1 MSVPLSVVTVC
12 MNRHSHLLVSA
23 AAVARW
29 PHHQEHLIL
38 DWSSDQPLQRGDL
51 PQDPRIRLVRVDG
64 ERQWHLCRA
73 YNLAIQLAIGE
84 RLLKLDADCW
94 PEAMPAPGSLAVASE
109 GPLAAFCSG
118 PDGRAGQWLLDR
130 SLVDQVGGFNE
141 VLVGYGFDD
150 KDFRAR
156 VEAQGVVV
164 QLLPATA
171 LGVISHSAN
180 LRVSTGGP
188 ETPLTRVSAHS
199 LKRATAIANRVLAAG
214 HPWSVRRQGSVY
226 DRDPATGVLRV
237 QRPSIPRP
245 SLQVDDEAQR
255 LRRRIYW
262 GLLFSI
268 PEELVLRLPVRLLP
282 SDIRGRFPL
291 NRLHSWGWYLLR
303 PFWAWPLLL
312 LQGIQRPSQA
322 ARAEQMVWEAL
333 DTHDWQALITALS
346 RLRRQMRRGLIE
358 RLLFQRGLRPHN
370 PLDQQGLFEAL
381 LESTV
386 LDADQRAYAGVALGW
401 TLIRLDA
408 IDSASSLIRTLQR
421 EADRLAVDPAASGC
435 QRRNRENRL
444 KRLVSIWTVLIQLML
459 LAGKE
464 EGIPAVAM
472 DAHRLLVGTDLMRIP
487 ADVVLR
493 MSSNWVRCLVW
504 NWPVSPEVLLDDLM
518 LLQKALNDERC
529 AESHPDEDHRAFLDT
544 VLQRLQ
550 RGEGPADA
558 LEESLNHSST
568 TLIAAV
574 RRFALSSESAR
585 ASGPAGT

>member
-1 MSVPLSVVTVC
+1 MSIPLSVVTVC

-38 DWSSDQPLQRGDL
+38 DWSSDQPLKREDL
-51 PQDPRIRLVRVDG
+51 PQDPRIRVVRVDG

-73 YNLAIQLAIGE
+73 YNLAIQLAVGE

-94 PEAMPAPGSLAVASE
+94 PEAMPSPDSLAVPSE

-130 SLVDQVGGFNE
+130 CLVDQVGGFNE

-156 VEAQGVVV
+156 IEAQGVVV
-164 QLLPATA
+164 QLLPARA
-171 LGVISHSAN
+171 LGVISHSAH

-199 LKRATAIANRVLAAG
+199 LKRATAIANRLLAAG
-214 HPWSVRRQGSVY
+214 HPWSIRRQGSVY
-226 DRDPATGVLRV
+226 DRDPGTGALRV
-237 QRPSIPRP
+237 QRSSIPRP

-291 NRLHSWGWYLLR
+291 NRLHRWGWYLLR

-322 ARAEQMVWEAL
+322 ARAEQMAWEAL
-333 DTHDWQALITALS
+333 DTRDWQALITALS
-346 RLRRQMRRGLIE
+346 RLRRRTRRGLIE
-358 RLLFQRGLRPHN
+358 RLLFQRGLRPQD
-370 PLDQQGLFEAL
+370 PLDQQGLFDAL
-381 LESTV
+381 FESTV

-401 TLIRLDA
+401 TLISLDA
-408 IDSASSLIRTLQR
+408 VDSAFPLMRTLR
-421 EADRLAVDPAASGC
+421 KEADRLALDPATPGC

-444 KRLVSIWTVLIQLML
+444 KQLVSIWTVLIHLML
-459 LAGKE
+459 LTGKE
-464 EGIPAVAM
+464 QEITTVAV
-472 DAHRLLVGTDLMRIP
+472 DAHRLLVRIDLMRIP
-487 ADVVLR
+487 ADVLLR

-504 NWPVSPEVLLDDLM
+504 QWPLSPEGLTEDLVLL
-518 LLQKALNDERC
+518 QGALNEERL
-529 AESHPDEDHRAFLDT
+529 AESHPEEDHRAFLDAL
-544 VLQRLQ
+544 LQRMQ
-550 RGEGPADA
+550 RGEGAAAA
-558 LEESLNHSST
+558 LVASLSRSNA
-568 TLIAAV
+568 TLVEAA
-574 RRFALSSESAR
+574 RRFALSNGSAR

>member
-29 PHHQEHLIL
+29 PHHREHLIL
-38 DWSSDQPLQRGDL
+38 DWSSDQPLQREDL

-73 YNLAIQLAIGE
+73 YNLAIQLAVGK

-94 PEAMPAPGSLAVASE
+94 PEAMPVPGALAAESE
-109 GPLAAFCSG
+109 GPLAVFFSG
-118 PDGRAGQWLLDR
+118 PDGRAGQWLMDR

-156 VEAQGVVV
+156 VEAQGVLVK
-164 QLLPATA
+164 LLPATA
-171 LGVISHSAN
+171 LGVISHSAH
-180 LRVSTGGP
+180 LRVSSGEP
-188 ETPLTRVSAHS
+188 ETPLTRVSARS
-199 LKRATAIANRVLAAG
+199 LKRATAIANRLLAAG
-214 HPWSVRRQGSVY
+214 HPWSGLRQGSASSL
-226 DRDPATGVLRV
+226 DPDTGALRV
-237 QRPSIPRP
+237 QRQSIPRP

-255 LRRRIYW
+255 LRRRIFW

-282 SDIRGRFPL
+282 CDIRGRFPL
-291 NRLHSWGWYLLR
+291 NRLHRLSWYVLR
-303 PFWAWPLLL
+303 PVWALPLLL
-312 LQGIQRPSQA
+312 LQGIQRPSRA
-322 ARAEQMVWEAL
+322 ARAEQLVWDAL
-333 DTHDWQALITALS
+333 DTRDWQALINALS
-346 RLRRQMRRGLIE
+346 QLRRRMQRDLME
-358 RLLFQRGLRPHN
+358 RLLFQRGLRPQD

-381 LESTV
+381 LESRV
-386 LDADQRAYAGVALGW
+386 LDADHQAYVGVALGW

-408 IDSASSLIRTLQR
+408 VDSAPALIRTLQK
-421 EADRLAVDPAASGC
+421 EADHLAVDPATSGC

-444 KRLVSIWTVLIQLML
+444 KRLVSLWTVLIHLML

-464 EGIPAVAM
+464 QDIPAVAV
-472 DAHRLLVGTDLMRIP
+472 DAHRLLVRIDLMRIP
-487 ADVVLR
+487 ADVLLR

-504 NWPVSPEVLLDDLM
+504 LWPVSPEVLTDDLL
-518 LLQKALNDERC
+518 LLQRALNEERC
-529 AESHPDEDHRAFLDT
+529 AESHPDEDHRAFLGA
-544 VLQRLQ
+544 LLERLK
-550 RGEGPADA
+550 RGEAPADGLVA
-558 LEESLNHSST
+558 SLSQNSTRLERAARHFAFSSG
-568 TLIAAV
+568 
-574 RRFALSSESAR
+574 SAR